1 VQRRTTSSKPQRR
14 ALRPASAR
22 CDPEALTMETAL
34 PESTTRRAAEAI
46 EAIRRDGYV
55 IIKNLLSAAELGAL
69 REALEP
75 YLERHFGRNSFEGKK
90 TERVYTLVAKG
101 EPFADLVEHPLVL
114 SVCDAFLQP
123 NYLLTASQAI
133 RIHPGEAPQGFHTDD
148 SFFPI
153 HRPRPA
159 LSVSTIWAIDDF
171 TAENGAT
178 RVIPKSHLWGDEK
191 PAGVAAPEDF
201 MSTQRYGLGSA
212 EGGLARYAPS
222 EAPVEAASIPAVM
235 PAGSVVLFL
244 GTLWHGGGAN
254 TSAAPRA
261 ALSNQYGEP
270 WARQQENFTLAVP
283 KEAAASMSERVQ
295 ELLGYSI
302 HPPFMGHIGGVHPKR
317 LLRRPG

>member
-1 VQRRTTSSKPQRR
+1 MNHP
-14 ALRPASAR
+14 
-22 CDPEALTMETAL
+22 L
-34 PESTTRRAAEAI
+34 PENTTERAAEAI

-55 IIKNLLSAAELGAL
+55 ILESLLSAPEVDEIRAAL
-69 REALEP
+69 AP

-101 EPFADLVEHPLVL
+101 EPFARLVEHPLVL
-114 SVCDAFLQP
+114 KVCDAFLQP

-148 SFFPI
+148 VFFPMP
-153 HRPRPA
+153 RPRPA
-159 LSVSTIWAIDDF
+159 LSVSTIWAIDPF
-171 TAENGAT
+171 TIDNGAT
-178 RVIPKSHLWGDEK
+178 RVIPKSHLWGDER
-191 PAGVAAPEDF
+191 PSGAALPEDF
-201 MSTQRYGLGSA
+201 MSAMRYGLGSA
-212 EGGLARYAPS
+212 ES
-222 EAPVEAASIPAVM
+222 ELNRFAASDNPADAPVIPAVM
-235 PAGSVVLFL
+235 PAGSVVVFL

-254 TSAAPRA
+254 TSDAPRTA
-261 ALSNQYGEP
+261 VSHQYGQP

-283 KEAAASMSERVQ
+283 RDVAAALSERVQ